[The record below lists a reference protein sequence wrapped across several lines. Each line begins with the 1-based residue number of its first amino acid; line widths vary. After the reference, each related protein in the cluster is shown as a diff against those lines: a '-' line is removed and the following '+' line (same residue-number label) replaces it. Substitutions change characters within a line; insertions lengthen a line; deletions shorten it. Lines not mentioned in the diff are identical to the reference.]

1 VLTERW
7 SGREAL
13 RGRESASEQNG
24 RGDCAAPPEGGAENA
39 GGGHAFAVEQR

>member
-24 RGDCAAPPEGGAENA
+24 RGDCAAPPEGG
-39 GGGHAFAVEQR
+39 GHAFAVEQR